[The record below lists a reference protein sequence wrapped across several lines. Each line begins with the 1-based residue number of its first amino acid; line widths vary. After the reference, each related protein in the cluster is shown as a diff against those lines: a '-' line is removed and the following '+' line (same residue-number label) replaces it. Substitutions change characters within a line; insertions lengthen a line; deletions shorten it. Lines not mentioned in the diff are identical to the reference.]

1 MNDIQKK
8 ADTFGADFQARRKA
22 AGLTTMQV
30 ASVMEGSMG
39 GIGIHP
45 TFVAAAEN
53 GKYPRM
59 KASTKRR
66 LNEALDRAIANKR
79 GPQRPGDYLGLGQP
93 RDALEE
99 ANAQYNIS
107 RDPKGMR
114 NAWPIHQPGELIP
127 VKPDDVFRKIEV
139 VDMLLLVL
147 VSIAVGALAVLAY
160 SVMKGV

>member
-8 ADTFGADFQARRKA
+8 ADAFGANFQARRKA
-22 AGLTTMQV
+22 AGLTSTEVGRAMV
-30 ASVMEGSMG
+30 GRNG
-39 GIGIHP
+39 NIGVQP
-45 TFVAAAEN
+45 TFIHAVERGQYA
-53 GKYPRM
+53 RL

-66 LNEALDRAIANKR
+66 LNEALDRAIDNKR

-127 VKPDDVFRKIEV
+127 VKPDDVFQKIEV